1 MIITE
6 TYATQLKQMHNQP
19 EKKLGF
25 GEEPP
30 AKLLEILQN
39 TNYESILDFG
49 CGKGII
55 RSNVQSLFPSKTVLG
70 YDPGVDQFSVYPA
83 NIDFIYSVDT
93 LEHIEP
99 DFLNH
104 VLLNLLNDSKHQYH
118 LIACHPAK
126 KNLPDGRNCHLIIE
140 EPSWWIEKIKSVIDE
155 TADILYTNSY
165 QVITKH
171 GKINT
176 YCEIEIKR
184 KL

>member
-6 TYATQLKQMHNQP
+6 TYASQLKQMHDQP

-30 AKLLEILQN
+30 AKLLEILEN

-55 RSNVQSLFPSKTVLG
+55 LDNVQSRFPLKKVLG
-70 YDPGVDQFSVYPA
+70 YDPGVDKFSVYPE

-99 DFLNH
+99 NFLNN
-104 VLLNLLNDSKHQYH
+104 VLLNLLKDSKHQYH

-140 EPSWWIEKIKSVIDE
+140 EPSWWIEKIKSIVND

-165 QVITKH
+165 QTITKH